1 MKCFYFI
8 MKKSP
13 TLCHWSFQTILCK
26 HIEEHNDHVPR
37 LVELCCVT
45 WILIFFI
52 YKILWNKKFGN
63 WVKTWSITWIFH
75 FLMTQY
81 EDFRWIDH
89 FRITCKFVEQLIAK
103 LKYFVEKKIITYK
116 CAILVNIYVVC
127 SFYKLADGVK
137 YLHYSELFAI
147 EKSTIHV
154 ILRKYVCFVN

>member
-1 MKCFYFI
+1 MFLLCYERKFNTMPLKFPNNNVNILKSI
-8 MKKSP
+8 MIMFQD
-13 TLCHWSFQTILCK
+13 LLSFVVS
-26 HIEEHNDHVPR
+26 HEY
-37 LVELCCVT
+37 
-45 WILIFFI
+45 WMFFI
-52 YKILWNKKFGN
+52 YKTLWNKKFGN

-103 LKYFVEKKIITYK
+103 IKHFVEKKIITYK

-127 SFYKLADGVK
+127 SFYKLAHGAK
-137 YLHYSELFAI
+137 YLHYSELFVI

-154 ILRKYVCFVN
+154 ILWKYVCFVN